1 MYSKIAALASARVS
15 SATGVPVLFSM
26 KQKSFPLAHYPGT
39 RPTPHRLSETHFSD
53 QFAVFCASVLVAPI
67 GVMGQSRNWPP
78 ATQSHSECVTTQLS
92 THVILHR
99 PTNNLSCGHILHT
112 GKIKPAFI
120 YIDMRD
126 VGQPNGVWDHKV
138 KLLLQKVWGWAH
150 LVIAICRD
158 WLSALFQAW

>member
-1 MYSKIAALASARVS
+1 MYSKIAALASARVLKRHWCTS
-15 SATGVPVLFSM
+15 SFFNEAKAFHWRII
-26 KQKSFPLAHYPGT
+26 QALALT
-39 RPTPHRLSETHFSD
+39 AHRLSESHFSD
-53 QFAVFCASVLVAPI
+53 QFAVFCASVLAAPI

-78 ATQSHSECVTTQLS
+78 AIQSHSECVTTQLS

-99 PTNNLSCGHILHT
+99 PTNNLSRGHILHT

-126 VGQPNGVWDHKV
+126 VGQSNGVWDHRV
-138 KLLLQKVWGWAH
+138 KLLLQKVWGWGH